1 MKINLLYNSNMVRA
15 GYLNLDPFAPPDDP
29 DRINGDIVN
38 LDEYVEDAEATDIIA
53 LNVIDFMP
61 SSDTNDIIVGWIK
74 KLRHGGTITIGGV
87 DIRDVA
93 KATIYQQLSLTDT
106 NLLLYG
112 AQRAP
117 WEYKKATLT
126 LQHLINALQGQGME
140 IMKKHSENFTYHV
153 TARRP

>member
-1 MKINLLYNSNMVRA
+1 MKLNLLYNNNMVRA
-15 GYLNLDPFAPPDDP
+15 GYTNIDPFAPPDDP
-29 DRINGDIVN
+29 DRTNGDIVN
-38 LDEYVEDAEATDIIA
+38 LDEYVDDAEATDIIA

-61 SSDTNDIIVGWIK
+61 SSETNEIIAGWIK

-87 DIRDVA
+87 DIRDVS
-93 KATIYQQLSLTDT
+93 KAIIYQQLSLTDA
-106 NLLLYG
+106 NFLLYG

-140 IMKKHSENFTYHV
+140 IIKKHSENFTYHV